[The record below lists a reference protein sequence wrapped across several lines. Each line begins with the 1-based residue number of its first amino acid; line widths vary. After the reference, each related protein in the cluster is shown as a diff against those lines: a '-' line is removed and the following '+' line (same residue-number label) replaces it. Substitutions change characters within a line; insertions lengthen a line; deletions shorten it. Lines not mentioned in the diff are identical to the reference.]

1 MRNASRWISRAWS
14 IAAVVLV
21 GLTLVW
27 LREPPASV
35 SPHADEQA
43 ASTSSPSPWR
53 PRGAAMRAPGAPQ
66 VPTTTT
72 AALPAGTVPPSRI
85 DPPPPDP
92 HAPMPPPPVEPPNPA
107 VHRLS
112 LHDPGAL
119 DRARPQRGPRIES
132 SARLVVR

>member
-1 MRNASRWISRAWS
+1 MGNASRWVSRAWS

-21 GLTLVW
+21 GLTLLW
-27 LREPPASV
+27 LRERPASV
-35 SPHADEQA
+35 SKHADDEA
-43 ASTSSPSPWR
+43 VSSPSPWR

-72 AALPAGTVPPSRI
+72 TAALPAGTVPVSRI

-92 HAPMPPPPVEPPNPA
+92 HAPLPPAPVEPPNPA

-119 DRARPQRGPRIES
+119 DRARPQRGPGLE
-132 SARLVVR
+132 